1 MRATSARAKK
11 VRQAV
16 RTWRILMAIGLGALI
31 VFLLACLATMGFLHY
46 QASNRGK
53 KLEQAELN
61 KNVIVADSFTWAVGC
76 LSAPAD
82 NHCSDEDVTKAGND
96 LNSLAPHVT
105 LDVEGDVGGQ
115 GVQVVAR
122 LGDVLIGAVIVCG
135 RAEAPDGPGE
145 RVSHDDVLVEL
156 CLLELL
162 SPVGRLVVEESHGGQ
177 ACQEKDYECT

>member
-16 RTWRILMAIGLGALI
+16 RTWRILMTIGLGALI

-105 LDVEGDVGGQ
+105 LDVAGARQSPAPGTLPAALAAAPVPMPTAWTPTDT
-115 GVQVVAR
+115 GVTATLDKTRWDLTIDNAQVTT
-122 LGDVLIGAVIVCG
+122 ITIV
-135 RAEAPDGPGE
+135 R
-145 RVSHDDVLVEL
+145 
-156 CLLELL
+156 
-162 SPVGRLVVEESHGGQ
+162 EEQ
-177 ACQEKDYECT
+177 K

>member
-105 LDVEGDVGGQ
+105 LDVEGARQSLVPGTLPAALAAAPVSMPTAWTQTDTGVTATLDKTRWDLTIANAQVTTVTIIREGQ
-115 GVQVVAR
+115 
-122 LGDVLIGAVIVCG
+122 
-135 RAEAPDGPGE
+135 
-145 RVSHDDVLVEL
+145 
-156 CLLELL
+156 
-162 SPVGRLVVEESHGGQ
+162 
-177 ACQEKDYECT
+177 K

>member
-16 RTWRILMAIGLGALI
+16 RTWRILMTIGLGALI

-105 LDVEGDVGGQ
+105 LDVEGAMQSPAPGTLPAALAAAPVPMPTAWTPTDT
-115 GVQVVAR
+115 GVTATLDKTRWDLTIDNAQVTT
-122 LGDVLIGAVIVCG
+122 ITIV
-135 RAEAPDGPGE
+135 R
-145 RVSHDDVLVEL
+145 
-156 CLLELL
+156 
-162 SPVGRLVVEESHGGQ
+162 EEQ
-177 ACQEKDYECT
+177 K

>member
-105 LDVEGDVGGQ
+105 LDVEGARQSLVPGTLPAALAAAPVSMPTAWTPTDT
-115 GVQVVAR
+115 GVTATLDKTRWDLTIANAQVTTVT
-122 LGDVLIGAVIVCG
+122 IV
-135 RAEAPDGPGE
+135 
-145 RVSHDDVLVEL
+145 
-156 CLLELL
+156 
-162 SPVGRLVVEESHGGQ
+162 
-177 ACQEKDYECT
+177 QEGKK

>member
-105 LDVEGDVGGQ
+105 LDVEGARQSLVPGTLPAALATAPVPMPTAWTPTDT
-115 GVQVVAR
+115 GVTATLDKTRWDLTIANAQVTTVT
-122 LGDVLIGAVIVCG
+122 IV
-135 RAEAPDGPGE
+135 
-145 RVSHDDVLVEL
+145 
-156 CLLELL
+156 
-162 SPVGRLVVEESHGGQ
+162 
-177 ACQEKDYECT
+177 QEGKK

>member
-105 LDVEGDVGGQ
+105 LDVEAPGTLPAALATAPVPMPTAWTPTDT
-115 GVQVVAR
+115 GVTATLDKTRWDLTIANAQVTT
-122 LGDVLIGAVIVCG
+122 ITIV
-135 RAEAPDGPGE
+135 
-145 RVSHDDVLVEL
+145 
-156 CLLELL
+156 
-162 SPVGRLVVEESHGGQ
+162 
-177 ACQEKDYECT
+177 QEGKK